1 VHVGILER
9 VDGQPLELLVGAF
22 TASPVPK
29 VVLTLAEGEVGRFV
43 AANQAFGDLLGYD
56 RHELIGQSSQIV
68 VARED
73 RDAVSDVFEGMIA
86 GRIAE
91 AVVERVLVR
100 RDGSRVWISSRNF
113 LAHDRSGT
121 PFLIAEIV
129 DSSNRQALADSEAWF
144 RSLVEASPIG
154 MAVIDEHGR
163 WTRVNPAVSA
173 LLGYT
178 GDELAGLTLSDV
190 THPGDRDTGG
200 PVPDGLASGAGRQV
214 SRRLLRKDGQVL
226 YCLVT
231 VTVLT
236 AEAGVPVRFLAQIVD
251 VTAGRHSQDLL
262 DVMITASPDLLALT
276 TLDGTVLRV
285 NAAWQRMLGWGE
297 DELTGTRL
305 ATLRH
310 PDDPAADPASG
321 EGTFRCRARDGR
333 YRWVQWSGRVVADQ
347 QVIMITGRDVTDA
360 IVAEQSAAR
369 ETDRLR
375 TTIRVQ
381 REITAVAADR
391 DAVLRLIADR
401 TLEVI
406 STGEA
411 ASVHLIDPDGR
422 TMRMV
427 AGTGDLA
434 GRDVP
439 AIALSGSIVG
449 AAAASGATVRCDD
462 TTVDPRASLA
472 LSRTIG
478 MRSLVVAPLQ
488 TPAGAVFG
496 ALLVGSARP
505 GAFDDGDEQ
514 LLTLLADALTGA
526 LRHAEDTA
534 ARAELTDAQVR
545 RLKDTLQV
553 QREVTAAAADRQAAM
568 HTVARRAVDLFPAAD
583 GSAVELLE
591 DDHLTY
597 VATAG
602 TLAPFSGSL
611 ISLTG
616 SLSGAALAANVPAH
630 SRDVTGDPRVNQDA
644 CRRLGIGSM
653 VVAPLHAEGTPVG
666 LLKIA
671 ASRPGAFDDSDEQ
684 QLLLLAD
691 SLSSA
696 LRHADDAAHTARAL
710 AELEVS
716 ENRFRLT
723 FDNSPVGLTLSSLQ
737 PGDLG
742 RYLHANAAM
751 SAITGYSSE
760 ELSRMT
766 YADLQ
771 HPDDVAGTTELIR
784 RLRDREIDT
793 VSAERRYRHRDGH
806 TIWVAIRTSVVR
818 DEEGGARYMVN
829 QIEDITA
836 RRAAEAELRRQARL
850 LELIPAAVI
859 VRDLD
864 GTIRWWNARATEL
877 YGWPLTAATG
887 KSADRLLA
895 AAYPAHGTAAEQRE
909 RLEHDGRWEGRLQ
922 HVTADGRLLTVM
934 SRQVLHQPEPGA
946 DGHHEPVQVLE
957 INTDVTAARAA
968 ELALADSEQRLRAQ
982 FDNSAAGQVI
992 RALDGT
998 LTAVNRAYARM
1009 LGHTVDELTGRPE
1022 ADLLDPAEVAENRH
1036 LLAGLFA
1043 GDAESYTREG
1053 RLRHA
1058 DGHRVDVEATVSLVR
1073 DDTGRPKHLI
1083 GVVTDISGRR
1093 AAERARDNAAAALA
1107 ERNTELEAANQLKLD
1122 IIGMLGHEIGNPLT
1136 TIQGQA
1142 EILADDW
1149 ALLDDNRRG
1158 RAVDAIGR
1166 QAARLDDIVREVLAM
1181 VTIDAGSIRADRR
1194 ELPLREQI
1202 DSALSSLLPA
1212 EPLPVHGDDARVL
1225 FAPGHLQQILANLLS
1240 NAAKYAGGATAVRI
1254 TRSDGWV
1261 HVTVE
1266 DAGPGVPEQFRD
1278 RLFDRLTRADRDA
1291 TSVKGTGLGLYIVR
1305 GLARANHGDV
1315 HHEPNPA
1322 GGSRFILDLEAA
1334 G

>member
-9 VDGQPLELLVGAF
+9 LDGQPLELLLEAF

-56 RHELIGQSSQIV
+56 RQELIGQSSQIV
-68 VARED
+68 VAPED
-73 RDAVSDVFEGMIA
+73 RDAVSDVFEHMIA
-86 GRIAE
+86 GRIRD

-113 LAHDRSGT
+113 LVHDLSGA
-121 PFLIAEIV
+121 PFLIAEVV
-129 DSSNRQALADSEAWF
+129 DSSSRQALADSEAWF

-154 MAVIDEHGR
+154 MAVLDEDGR
-163 WTRVNPAVSA
+163 WARVNPAVSA

-190 THPGDRDTGG
+190 THPGDRD
-200 PVPDGLASGAGRQV
+200 DLSSGAGRQET
-214 SRRLLRKDGQVL
+214 RRLLRKDGQIL

-236 AEAGVPVRFLAQIVD
+236 AESGVPVRFLAQIVD
-251 VTAGRHSQDLL
+251 VTAGRHSQDLF

-285 NAAWQRMLGWGE
+285 NAAWRRLLGWDE
-297 DELTGTRL
+297 AELTGTRL
-305 ATLRH
+305 AALRH
-310 PDDPAADPASG
+310 PDDPEPDVYPPD
-321 EGTFRCRARDGR
+321 GTLRYRTRDGG
-333 YRWVQWSGRVVADQ
+333 YRWINWTGRVIADQ
-347 QVIMITGRDVTDA
+347 QVIMATGRDVTDA
-360 IVAEQSAAR
+360 VMAEQSAAR
-369 ETDRLR
+369 EADRLR

-411 ASVHLIDPDGR
+411 ASVHLIDPDGL

-427 AGTGDLA
+427 AGTGGLA
-434 GRDVP
+434 DRDVP
-439 AIALSGSIVG
+439 AVALTGTLIGVAVATG
-449 AAAASGATVRCDD
+449 TTVRSDD
-462 TTVDPRASLA
+462 TSIDPRASHA
-472 LSRTIG
+472 LYRTIG
-478 MRSLVVAPLQ
+478 MRSLVVAPLH
-488 TPAGAVFG
+488 TPAGTAFG
-496 ALLVGSARP
+496 AMLVASTRP
-505 GAFDDGDEQ
+505 CAFDDGDEQ

-534 ARAELTDAQVR
+534 ARAEMTDAQVR

-553 QREVTAAAADRQAAM
+553 QREVTAAAADRHEAM

-591 DDHLTY
+591 EAHLSY
-597 VATAG
+597 VAAAG
-602 TLAPFSGSL
+602 NLAKFSGTR
-611 ISLTG
+611 IPVTG
-616 SLSGAALAANVPAH
+616 SLSGTALTSDVPAH
-630 SRDVTGDPRVNQDA
+630 CRDTGNDTRVDQEA

-653 VVAPLHAEGTPVG
+653 MVAPLHAEGTPIG
-666 LLKIA
+666 ILKIS
-671 ASRPGAFDDSDEQ
+671 ASRTDAFDDSDEQ

-696 LRHADDAAHTARAL
+696 LRHADDAAHTSRAL
-710 AELEVS
+710 AELAVS

-723 FDNSPVGLTLSSLQ
+723 FDNSPVGLTLSSLR

-751 SAITGYSSE
+751 SAITGYTAD

-771 HPDDVAGTTELIR
+771 HPDDVATTDEYAR
-784 RLRDREIDT
+784 RLRSGEIDT
-793 VSAERRYRHRDGH
+793 LRVERRYRHKQGH
-806 TIWVAIRTSVVR
+806 TIWVAIRVAVVR
-818 DEEGGARYMVN
+818 DEEGDARYVVN
-829 QIEDITA
+829 QVEDITA
-836 RRAAEAELRRQARL
+836 RRTADAELRRQARL
-850 LELIPAAVI
+850 LALIPAAVI

-887 KSADRLLA
+887 KAADRLLA
-895 AAYPAHGTAAEQRE
+895 TAFPAQGTVAEQRG

-934 SRQVLHQPEPGA
+934 SRQVLYQPEPGP

-998 LTAVNRAYARM
+998 LTAVNSAYARM
-1009 LGHTVDELTGRPE
+1009 LGYSVDDLTGRTE
-1022 ADLLDPAEVAENRH
+1022 AELLDPAEATENRH

-1043 GDAESYTREG
+1043 GDAGSYTREG

-1058 DGHRVDVEATVSLVR
+1058 AGHWVDVEATVSLVR
-1073 DDTGRPKHLI
+1073 DDTARPKHLI

-1149 ALLDDNRRG
+1149 AGLSDARRG
-1158 RAVDAIGR
+1158 RAIDAIGR
-1166 QAARLDDIVREVLAM
+1166 QAARLDAIVREVLAM

-1194 ELPLREQI
+1194 ELSLRSEI
-1202 DSALSSLLPA
+1202 DSVLSSVDA
-1212 EPLPVHGDDARVL
+1212 EALPVHGSDARVL
-1225 FAPGHLQQILANLLS
+1225 FAPGHLQQILVNLLS
-1240 NAAKYAGGATAVRI
+1240 NAAKYGGGATAVRI
-1254 TRSDGWV
+1254 AARDGWV
-1261 HVTVE
+1261 QVTVE
-1266 DAGPGVPEQFRD
+1266 DSGPGVPEQFRD

-1315 HHEPNPA
+1315 HHEPNPS

-1334 G
+1334 P

>member
-1 VHVGILER
+1 MHVGILER

-43 AANQAFGDLLGYD
+43 ATNQAFGDLLGYD

-68 VARED
+68 VAPED
-73 RDAVSDVFEGMIA
+73 RDVVSDLFEGMIA
-86 GRIAE
+86 GRVRE

-113 LAHDRSGT
+113 LAHDRSGA
-121 PFLIAEIV
+121 PFLIAEVV
-129 DSSNRQALADSEAWF
+129 DSSSREALADSEAWF

-154 MAVIDEHGR
+154 MAVLDEDGR
-163 WTRVNPAVSA
+163 WTRVNPAVPA

-178 GDELAGLTLSDV
+178 SDELAGLSLADV
-190 THPGDRDTGG
+190 THPGDRDADG
-200 PVPDGLASGAGRQV
+200 PDDLASGAGRHT
-214 SRRLLRKDGQVL
+214 RRLLRKDGQVVH
-226 YCLVT
+226 CLVT

-236 AEAGVPVRFLAQIVD
+236 AESGVPVRFLAQIVD
-251 VTAGRHSQDLL
+251 VTAGRRSQDLL
-262 DVMITASPDLLALT
+262 DVMITASPDLLAVT

-285 NAAWQRMLGWGE
+285 NPAWRGLLGWSE
-297 DELTGTRL
+297 EELTGTRL
-305 ATLRH
+305 AALRH
-310 PDDPAADPASG
+310 PDDPDGDVPFR
-321 EGTFRCRARDGR
+321 EGTARCRAKDGG
-333 YRWVQWSGRVVADQ
+333 YRWVDWSARVVADQ
-347 QVIMITGRDVTDA
+347 QVIMATGRDVTDA

-369 ETDRLR
+369 EADRLR

-391 DAVLRLIADR
+391 EAVIRLIADR

-406 STGEA
+406 PTGEA

-422 TMRMV
+422 SMRMV
-427 AGTGDLA
+427 AGTGGLA

-439 AIALSGSIVG
+439 AVALSGTLVG
-449 AAAASGATVRCDD
+449 AAAASGTTVRCDD
-462 TTVDPRASLA
+462 TAVDERASHA
-472 LSRTIG
+472 LHRTIG
-478 MRSLVVAPLQ
+478 MRSLVVAPLH

-496 ALLVGSARP
+496 ALLVASTRAA
-505 GAFDDGDEQ
+505 AFDDGDEQ

-553 QREVTAAAADRQAAM
+553 QREVTAAAADRQTAM

-591 DDHLTY
+591 DDHLSY
-597 VATAG
+597 VAASG
-602 TLAPFSGSL
+602 TLAQFSGTSIPL
-611 ISLTG
+611 DG
-616 SLSGAALAANVPAH
+616 SLSGTALTDDSPAH
-630 SRDVTGDPRVNQDA
+630 SRDTVTDARVDQEA

-653 VVAPLHAEGTPVG
+653 MVAPLHAEGTPIG
-666 LLKIA
+666 ILKIA
-671 ASRPGAFDDSDEQ
+671 ASRTGAFDDSDEQ
-684 QLLLLAD
+684 QLQLLAD

-710 AELEVS
+710 AELADS

-723 FDNSPVGLTLSSLQ
+723 FDNSPVGLTLSSLR
-737 PGDLG
+737 PGELG

-751 SAITGYSSE
+751 SAITGYSAD

-771 HPDDVAGTTELIR
+771 HPDDVAATAELVR
-784 RLRDREIDT
+784 RLRDGEIDT
-793 VSAERRYRHRDGH
+793 AAVERRYRHRQGH
-806 TIWVAIRTSVVR
+806 TIWVAIRVAVVR
-818 DEEGGARYMVN
+818 DDDGNARYVVN
-829 QIEDITA
+829 QVEDITA
-836 RRAAEAELRRQARL
+836 RRTADAELRRQARL

-887 KSADRLLA
+887 KPADRLLA
-895 AAYPAHGTAAEQRE
+895 TAYPAHGTAAGQRE

-1009 LGHTVDELTGRPE
+1009 LGHTVDELTGRSE
-1022 ADLLDPAEVAENRH
+1022 ADLLDPAEAAGNRH

-1058 DGHRVDVEATVSLVR
+1058 DGRWVDVEATVSLVR

-1083 GVVTDISGRR
+1083 GVVTDIGSRR

-1107 ERNTELEAANQLKLD
+1107 DRNTELEAANQLKLD

-1149 ALLDDNRRG
+1149 ARLDDNRRG
-1158 RAVDAIGR
+1158 RAVDAIAR
-1166 QAARLDDIVREVLAM
+1166 QASRLDDIVREVLAM

-1194 ELPLREQI
+1194 ELSVRAQI
-1202 DSALSSLLPA
+1202 DSALAQMDLA
-1212 EPLPVHGDDARVL
+1212 TLPVYGDDARVL
-1225 FAPGHLQQILANLLS
+1225 FAPGHLAQILVNLLS
-1240 NAAKYAGGATAVRI
+1240 NAGKYGGGATAVRI
-1254 TRSDGWV
+1254 TGGDGRV

-1266 DAGPGVPEQFRD
+1266 DSGPGVPDQFRD
-1278 RLFDRLTRADRDA
+1278 RLFDRLTRAERDA
-1291 TSVKGTGLGLYIVR
+1291 ATVKGTGLGLYIVR
-1305 GLARANHGDV
+1305 GLARANHGEV
-1315 HHEPNPA
+1315 HHEPNPG
-1322 GGSRFILDLEAA
+1322 GGSRFILDLEPAA
-1334 G
+1334 

>member
-1 VHVGILER
+1 MHVGILER

-29 VVLTLAEGEVGRFV
+29 VILTLAEGEVGRFV

-68 VARED
+68 VAPED

-86 GRIAE
+86 GRIRE

-113 LAHDRSGT
+113 LAHDRSGAS
-121 PFLIAEIV
+121 FLIAEIV
-129 DSSNRQALADSEAWF
+129 DSSSRQALADSEAWF
-144 RSLVEASPIG
+144 RSLVDASPIG
-154 MAVIDEHGR
+154 MAVLDGDGR

-178 GDELAGLTLSDV
+178 GDELAGLTLSGV
-190 THPGDRDTGG
+190 THPGDRDADG
-200 PVPDGLASGAGRQV
+200 PVPDDLASGAGRQV
-214 SRRLLRKDGQVL
+214 TRRLLRKDGQVL

-236 AEAGVPVRFLAQIVD
+236 AESGVPVRFLAQIVD
-251 VTAGRHSQDLL
+251 VTAGRRSQELL

-285 NAAWQRMLGWGE
+285 NAAWQQLLGWSE

-305 ATLRH
+305 ADLRH
-310 PDDPAADPASG
+310 PEDTGAGATSG
-321 EGTFRCRARDGR
+321 EGTYRYRAKDGR
-333 YRWVQWSGRVVADQ
+333 YRWVQWSGRVVPDQ
-347 QVIMITGRDVTDA
+347 QVIMGTGRDVTDA

-391 DAVLRLIADR
+391 DAVLRLISDR

-411 ASVHLIDPDGR
+411 AAVHLTDPGGR

-439 AIALSGSIVG
+439 AVALSGSIIG
-449 AAAASGATVRCDD
+449 TAAASGVTVRCDD
-462 TTVDPRASLA
+462 TAVDPRASHS

-478 MRSLVVAPLQ
+478 MRSLVVAPLR
-488 TPAGAVFG
+488 TAGGAVFG
-496 ALLVGSARP
+496 ALLVASARP

-514 LLTLLADALTGA
+514 LLTLLADAVTGA
-526 LRHAEDTA
+526 LRHAEETA
-534 ARAELTDAQVR
+534 ARAAMTDAQVR

-591 DDHLTY
+591 DDHLSY
-597 VATAG
+597 VAAAG
-602 TLAPFSGSL
+602 TLARFPDSADSPAENAGPGSVL
-611 ISLTG
+611 E
-616 SLSGAALAANVPAH
+616 V
-630 SRDVTGDPRVNQDA
+630 
-644 CRRLGIGSM
+644 
-653 VVAPLHAEGTPVG
+653 PLHAGGTPIG
-666 LLKIA
+666 FLKISA
-671 ASRPGAFDDSDEQ
+671 ERPDAFDDSDEQ
-684 QLLLLAD
+684 QLSLLAD

-710 AELEVS
+710 AELAVS

-737 PGDLG
+737 PGELG

-771 HPDDVAGTTELIR
+771 HPDDVASTDEYAR
-784 RLRDREIDT
+784 RLRSGEIDT
-793 VSAERRYRHRDGH
+793 VILERRYRHRQGH
-806 TIWVAIRTSVVR
+806 TIWVALRVAVVR
-818 DEEGGARYMVN
+818 DDDGNARYVVN
-829 QIEDITA
+829 QVEDITA
-836 RRAAEAELRRQARL
+836 RRAADAELRRQARL

-887 KSADRLLA
+887 KTADRLLA
-895 AAYPAHGTAAEQRE
+895 TGYAAHSTAAEQRD

-934 SRQVLHQPEPGA
+934 SRQVLHQPEPGP
-946 DGHHEPVQVLE
+946 DGHLEPVQVLE
-957 INTDVTAARAA
+957 INSDVTAARAA
-968 ELALADSEQRLRAQ
+968 EIALADSEQRLRAQ

-998 LTAVNRAYARM
+998 LTAVNRAYAGM
-1009 LGHTVDELTGRPE
+1009 LGHTADELTGRPE
-1022 ADLLDPAEVAENRH
+1022 AELLDPAEVEENRH

-1043 GDAESYTREG
+1043 GDADSYTREG

-1093 AAERARDNAAAALA
+1093 AAERARDNAAASLA

-1149 ALLDDNRRG
+1149 ARLDDSRRG
-1158 RAVDAIGR
+1158 RAIDAIGR

-1194 ELPLREQI
+1194 ELSVRAQI
-1202 DSALSSLLPA
+1202 DSALASFLTP
-1212 EPLPVHGDDARVL
+1212 EPLPVHGDDAQVL
-1225 FAPGHLQQILANLLS
+1225 FAPGHLQQILVNLLS
-1240 NAAKYAGGATAVRI
+1240 NAAKYGGGATAVRI
-1254 TRSDGWV
+1254 ARSDGWV

-1266 DAGPGVPEQFRD
+1266 DSGPGVPEQFRD
-1278 RLFDRLTRADRDA
+1278 RLFDRLTRAERDA
-1291 TSVKGTGLGLYIVR
+1291 TTVKGTGLGLYIVR

-1322 GGSRFILDLEAA
+1322 GGSRFILDLEATP
-1334 G
+1334 

>member
-1 VHVGILER
+1 MHVGILER

-56 RHELIGQSSQIV
+56 RQELIGRSSQIV
-68 VARED
+68 VAPED
-73 RDAVSDVFEGMIA
+73 RAGVGDVFEGMIE
-86 GRIAE
+86 GRIQE

-113 LAHDRSGT
+113 LAHDRSGAA
-121 PFLIAEIV
+121 FLIAEVV
-129 DSSNRQALADSEAWF
+129 DSSSRQALADSEAWF

-154 MAVIDEHGR
+154 MAVLDEDGR

-178 GDELAGLTLSDV
+178 GDELAGLTLSGV
-190 THPGDRDTGG
+190 THPGDRDTDGA
-200 PVPDGLASGAGRQV
+200 VPDDLASRAGRQV

-226 YCLVT
+226 HCLVT

-236 AEAGVPVRFLAQIVD
+236 AESGVPVRFLAQIVD

-276 TLDGTVLRV
+276 DLDGTVLRV
-285 NAAWQRMLGWGE
+285 NAAWQRTLGWGE
-297 DELTGTRL
+297 DELTGTTL
-305 ATLRH
+305 AALRH
-310 PDDPAADPASG
+310 PDDAPAGAAPA
-321 EGTFRCRARDGR
+321 EGTFRCRTGDGG
-333 YRWVQWSGRVVADQ
+333 YRWVHWSRRVVADQ
-347 QVIMITGRDVTDA
+347 QVIMVTGRDVTDA

-381 REITAVAADR
+381 REITTVAADR

-427 AGTGDLA
+427 AGTGAFA
-434 GRDVP
+434 GREVP
-439 AIALSGSIVG
+439 AVALSGTVIG
-449 AAAASGATVRCDD
+449 AATATGTTVRCDD
-462 TTVDPRASLA
+462 TATDPRADHT

-478 MRSLVVAPLQ
+478 MRSLVVAPLRS
-488 TPAGAVFG
+488 PAGTVFG
-496 ALLVGSARP
+496 ALLVAGGRP

-526 LRHAEDTA
+526 LRHA
-534 ARAELTDAQVR
+534 
-545 RLKDTLQV
+545 
-553 QREVTAAAADRQAAM
+553 
-568 HTVARRAVDLFPAAD
+568 
-583 GSAVELLE
+583 
-591 DDHLTY
+591 
-597 VATAG
+597 
-602 TLAPFSGSL
+602 
-611 ISLTG
+611 
-616 SLSGAALAANVPAH
+616 
-630 SRDVTGDPRVNQDA
+630 
-644 CRRLGIGSM
+644 
-653 VVAPLHAEGTPVG
+653 
-666 LLKIA
+666 
-671 ASRPGAFDDSDEQ
+671 
-684 QLLLLAD
+684 
-691 SLSSA
+691 
-696 LRHADDAAHTARAL
+696 DDAAHTARAL
-710 AELEVS
+710 AELAVS

-723 FDNSPVGLTLSSLQ
+723 FDNSPVGLTLSSLK
-737 PGDLG
+737 PGELG

-771 HPDDVAGTTELIR
+771 HPDDVAGTADFIR
-784 RLRDREIDT
+784 RLRDGEIDT
-793 VSAERRYRHRDGH
+793 VSAERRYRHRDGR
-806 TIWVAIRTSVVR
+806 TIWVAVRASVVR
-818 DEEGGARYMVN
+818 DEHGDARYVVN

-836 RRAAEAELRRQARL
+836 RRAADAELRRHARL

-887 KSADRLLA
+887 RAADRLFA
-895 AAYPAHGTAAEQRE
+895 TVYPAHGTAAGQRE

-968 ELALADSEQRLRAQ
+968 EIALADSEQRLRAQ

-1009 LGHTVDELTGRPE
+1009 LGHTVEHLTGRPE
-1022 ADLLDPAEVAENRH
+1022 AELLDPEEVAENRH

-1043 GDAESYTREG
+1043 GDADSYTREG
-1053 RLRHA
+1053 RLWHA

-1093 AAERARDNAAAALA
+1093 AAERARDNAATALA

-1136 TIQGQA
+1136 TIKGHA

-1149 ALLDDNRRG
+1149 ARLDDSRRG

-1194 ELPLREQI
+1194 ELSLRAQI
-1202 DSALSSLLPA
+1202 ETALSSFLTSDGP
-1212 EPLPVHGDDARVL
+1212 PVHGDDAPVL
-1225 FAPGHLQQILANLLS
+1225 FAPGHLQQILVNLLS
-1240 NAAKYAGGATAVRI
+1240 NAAKYGGGATAVRI
-1254 TRSDGWV
+1254 TRSDRRV

-1266 DAGPGVPEQFRD
+1266 DRGPGVPENFRD

-1291 TSVKGTGLGLYIVR
+1291 TDVKGTGLGLYIVR

-1322 GGSRFILDLEAA
+1322 GGSRFILDLEAVS
-1334 G
+1334 

>member
-9 VDGQPLELLVGAF
+9 LDGQPLELLLEAF

-56 RHELIGQSSQIV
+56 RQELIGQSSQIV
-68 VARED
+68 VAPED
-73 RDAVSDVFEGMIA
+73 RAEVGDVFEGMIT
-86 GRIAE
+86 GRIRE

-113 LAHDRSGT
+113 LAHDLSGA
-121 PFLIAEIV
+121 PFLIAEVV
-129 DSSNRQALADSEAWF
+129 DSSSREALADSEAWF

-154 MAVIDEHGR
+154 MAVLDEDGR

-178 GDELAGLTLSDV
+178 GDELAVLTLSDV
-190 THPGDRDTGG
+190 THPGDRDT
-200 PVPDGLASGAGRQV
+200 DGIEPGDLVAGAGRQV

-236 AEAGVPVRFLAQIVD
+236 AESGVPVRFLAQIVD

-276 TLDGTVLRV
+276 ALDGTVLRV
-285 NAAWQRMLGWGE
+285 NAAWHRMLGWNE
-297 DELTGTRL
+297 NQLTGTKL
-305 ATLRH
+305 AALRH
-310 PDDPAADPASG
+310 PDDDADPLPGGGIS
-321 EGTFRCRARDGR
+321 RCRARDGG
-333 YRWVQWSGRVVADQ
+333 YRWVHWSGRVVADQ
-347 QVIMITGRDVTDA
+347 QVVMVTGRDVTDA
-360 IVAEQSAAR
+360 MVAEQSAAR
-369 ETDRLR
+369 EADRLR

-411 ASVHLIDPDGR
+411 ASVHLIDPGGR

-427 AGTGDLA
+427 AGTGVLA

-462 TTVDPRASLA
+462 TSVDPRASHT

-478 MRSLVVAPLQ
+478 MRSLVVAPLH
-488 TPAGAVFG
+488 TPAGVVFG
-496 ALLVGSARP
+496 ALLVASTRP

-568 HTVARRAVDLFPAAD
+568 HIVARRAVDLFPAAD

-591 DDHLTY
+591 DGHLSY
-597 VATAG
+597 VAAAG
-602 TLAPFSGSL
+602 TLARLSGSL
-611 ISLTG
+611 VPLTG
-616 SLSGAALAANVPAH
+616 SLDGTALA
-630 SRDVTGDPRVNQDA
+630 GDMRV
-644 CRRLGIGSM
+644 GSM
-653 VVAPLHAEGTPVG
+653 MVAPLHAEGTPIGV
-666 LLKIA
+666 LRIA
-671 ASRPGAFDDSDEQ
+671 ADRAGAFDDSDEQ

-710 AELEVS
+710 AELAVS

-742 RYLHANAAM
+742 RHLHANAAM
-751 SAITGYSSE
+751 SAITGYTSE

-771 HPDDVAGTTELIR
+771 HPDDVAATDESAR
-784 RLRDREIDT
+784 RLRDGEIDT
-793 VSAERRYRHRDGH
+793 LLAERRYRHKQGH
-806 TIWVAIRTSVVR
+806 TIWVAIRVAVVR
-818 DEEGGARYMVN
+818 EEDGSARYVVN

-836 RRAAEAELRRQARL
+836 RRAADAELRRQARL

-864 GTIRWWNARATEL
+864 GTIRWWNARSTEL

-887 KSADRLLA
+887 KTADRLLA
-895 AAYPAHGTAAEQRE
+895 TAYPAHGTAAGQRE

-946 DGHHEPVQVLE
+946 DGHREPVQVLE

-1009 LGHTVDELTGRPE
+1009 LGHTVEQLTGRPE

-1053 RLRHA
+1053 RLWHA
-1058 DGHRVDVEATVSLVR
+1058 GGHWVDVEATVSLVR
-1073 DDTGRPKHLI
+1073 DDTGWPKHLI

-1149 ALLDDNRRG
+1149 ARLDDSRRG

-1194 ELPLREQI
+1194 ELPLRAQI
-1202 DSALSSLLPA
+1202 DSALSSFLLA
-1212 EPLPVHGDDARVL
+1212 EPLPVHGDDAPVL
-1225 FAPGHLQQILANLLS
+1225 FAPGHLQQILVNLLS
-1240 NAAKYAGGATAVRI
+1240 NAAKYGGGATAVRI

-1266 DAGPGVPEQFRD
+1266 DSGPGVPEQFRD

-1305 GLARANHGDV
+1305 GLARANNGDV

-1322 GGSRFILDLEAA
+1322 GGSRFILDLEAVPLPRSDA
-1334 G
+1334 P